1 MPTFRTRTALG
12 IGEVNNN
19 ILAGSIYEFMARD
32 TQVVV
37 AATASI
43 GDPDINMGVNFGSR
57 TMMAQADGQLSIERG
72 ADEGPQIPEN
82 VLVDDIAD
90 AGERLQIS
98 LTGGVAASIVV
109 TQVQFREL

>member
-1 MPTFRTRTALG
+1 MPTFRKRVALG

-19 ILAGSIYEFMARD
+19 ILAGSIYEFMSRP
-32 TQVVV
+32 TRVVV

-43 GDPDINMGVNFGSR
+43 GDPDIDMGVNFGSR
-57 TMMAQADGQLSIERG
+57 TMMQQSDGRLSIEKG
-72 ADEGPQIPEN
+72 ADQGPEVPEN

-98 LTGGVAASIVV
+98 LNGGVAASVV
-109 TQVQFREL
+109 TAMVQLQEL